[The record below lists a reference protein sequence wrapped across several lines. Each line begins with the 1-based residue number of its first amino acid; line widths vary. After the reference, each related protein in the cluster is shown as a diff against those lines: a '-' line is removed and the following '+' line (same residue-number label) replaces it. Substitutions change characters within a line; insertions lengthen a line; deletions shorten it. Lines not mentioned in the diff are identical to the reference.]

1 VNPFQGFYGSRV
13 AALRISRSKSEA
25 KMRISNEELRHIA
38 VQGYGEDV
46 VSTGA
51 NVILALES
59 PDMQTINAALSEVP
73 DTREQLIASLKE
85 RIESGTY
92 QVTGEQIAEMMVRRS
107 LADRM
112 R

>member
-1 VNPFQGFYGSRV
+1 
-13 AALRISRSKSEA
+13 
-25 KMRISNEELRHIA
+25 MRISNEELRHIA

-46 VSTGA
+46 VSAGT

-85 RIESGTY
+85 RVESGTY
-92 QVTGEQIAEMMVRRS
+92 QITGEQIAEMMVRRS